1 MNIKFSIYDKTSGK
15 IRIQGSME
23 DTYIPQQLGS
33 NEDVIYQGSTV
44 TQYVDV
50 DTKTLI
56 DMPIKLHEYS
66 VFDYATKQW
75 QDSVELA
82 TQDALSKRLVLL
94 QQSDWTD
101 TASAVTRLPNYQQWQ
116 DYRQA
121 LRDVTQQSG
130 YPLNIIWPEQPQ

>member
-1 MNIKFSIYDKTSGK
+1 MFITYNDLGK
-15 IRIQGSME
+15 ILSK
-23 DTYIPQQLGS
+23 QQCTS
-33 NEDVIYQGSTV
+33 SDFTV
-44 TQYVDV
+44 DGNHIELDDSYWHDDALFNSRVDL
-50 DTKTLI
+50 TSKTLVELPPKPAEGY
-56 DMPIKLHEYS
+56 D
-66 VFDYATKQW
+66 FDYVTLEWKPNIDQLKANAMATR
-75 QDSVELA
+75 LA
-82 TQDALSKRLVLL
+82 LL